1 MVALVPTGVQ
11 ALLVIVVLVTPA
23 LPILGY
29 DVSVAIG
36 SSMAFVL
43 GTAVIATL
51 KHHDVGQVDHR
62 LGALMFVGIA
72 VEIKVGRRAVF
83 VLDELGQVEAVVGA
97 AYVVLLAAIG
107 LLSTRGGL
115 NGEDNSGDTP
125 ADDDIPEV
133 AERLNSYRIPPM
145 VTLADGSEA
154 SLWVNS
160 PPDSGPRFWTR

>member
-83 VLDELGQVEAVVGA
+83 VLDELG
-97 AYVVLLAAIG
+97 
-107 LLSTRGGL
+107 
-115 NGEDNSGDTP
+115 
-125 ADDDIPEV
+125 
-133 AERLNSYRIPPM
+133 
-145 VTLADGSEA
+145 
-154 SLWVNS
+154 
-160 PPDSGPRFWTR
+160 